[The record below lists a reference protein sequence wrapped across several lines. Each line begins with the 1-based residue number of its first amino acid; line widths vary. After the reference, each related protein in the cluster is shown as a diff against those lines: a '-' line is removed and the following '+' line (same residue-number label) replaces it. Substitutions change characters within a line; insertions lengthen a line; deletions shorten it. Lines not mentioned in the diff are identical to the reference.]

1 MTPHLTDSADYE
13 HIRTWLS
20 DRSGIHYPEYK
31 RDLLRQRLGRVQ
43 LAFDYSDLASL
54 LHDLKGG
61 ARAEVEM
68 AVLSAA
74 STNHTYFYREADI
87 LRQMRDTILPA
98 LSAREEIRIWS
109 AACST
114 GDEVFT
120 IAMLIAEALG
130 PEALERTSILGTDI
144 SAPVI
149 ARAEQG
155 LVSARQI
162 GALPEDLRR
171 RFLRPLG
178 LGQFEV
184 SAAIRSRCTFR
195 RMNLK
200 TTPYPFR
207 NSFQIVFLRNV
218 LYYFD
223 PADQAATLDA
233 VHEVTEP
240 GGWLITSVTESLR
253 GLPTA
258 WVTQE
263 NGIYRRAA
271 P

>member
-1 MTPHLTDSADYE
+1 MTLRDLDMAEYDC
-13 HIRTWLS
+13 IRDWLS
-20 DRSGIHYPEYK
+20 ERSGIHYPEHK

-43 LAFDYSDLASL
+43 RAFDYRDLASL

-61 ARAEVEM
+61 ARAELEM

-87 LRQMRDTILPA
+87 LNRMRETILPELA
-98 LSAREEIRIWS
+98 MRDEIRIWS

-130 PEALERTSILGTDI
+130 PEALERASILGTDI

-149 ARAEQG
+149 DRAEQG
-155 LVSARQI
+155 IVSARQI
-162 GALPEDLRR
+162 AEVPEALRR
-171 RFLRPLG
+171 RFLSPLG
-178 LGQFEV
+178 LGQHVV
-184 SAAIRSRCTFR
+184 SAAIRDRCTFR

-223 PADQAATLDA
+223 PADQIATLEA

-253 GLPTA
+253 GLPTP
-258 WVTQE
+258 WVQQS
-263 NGIYRRAA
+263 NGIFQKVR